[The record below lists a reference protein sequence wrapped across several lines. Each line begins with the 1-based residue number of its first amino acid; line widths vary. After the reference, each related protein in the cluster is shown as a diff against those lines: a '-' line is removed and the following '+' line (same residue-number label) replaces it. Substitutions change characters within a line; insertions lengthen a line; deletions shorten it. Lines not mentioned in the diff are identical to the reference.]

1 MSKDASLHGCEPAG
15 RTGQDGLVNV
25 SPERF
30 AELVEAAFA
39 AIPAELT
46 ALLDNVAL
54 FIEDDPPEDDPDLLG
69 YYDGVALTER
79 DTTYG
84 GVLPDRIVVIRST
97 TLDVCDTEEDV
108 IEEVGITVAHEIA
121 HHFGLD
127 DERLHALG
135 YA

>member
-1 MSKDASLHGCEPAG
+1 MSKDASRRGDPVAG
-15 RTGQDGLVNV
+15 GTGQDGRVDV

-54 FIEDDPPEDDPDLLG
+54 FIEDDPPDDDPDLLG

-97 TLDVCDTEEDV
+97 TLDMCDTEEDV
-108 IEEVGITVAHEIA
+108 VHEVGITVAHEIA

>member
-1 MSKDASLHGCEPAG
+1 MDI
-15 RTGQDGLVNV
+15 

-30 AELVEAAFA
+30 ADLVEEAFA

-54 FIEDDPPEDDPDLLG
+54 FIEDDPPADDPDLLG

-84 GVLPDRIVVIRST
+84 GVLPDRIVIIRSS
-97 TLDVCDTEEDV
+97 TLEMCETEEEV
-108 IEEVGITVAHEIA
+108 LREVGITVAHEIA
-121 HHFGLD
+121 HHFGVD
-127 DERLHALG
+127 DDRLHALG

>member
-1 MSKDASLHGCEPAG
+1 MSKDASRRGDQVAG
-15 RTGQDGLVNV
+15 GTGQDGRVDV

-39 AIPAELT
+39 AIPSELT

-54 FIEDDPPEDDPDLLG
+54 FIEDDPPADDPELLG

-97 TLDVCDTEEDV
+97 TLDVCETEDEV
-108 IEEVGITVAHEIA
+108 IEEIGITVAHEIA

-127 DERLHALG
+127 EERLHALG

>member
-1 MSKDASLHGCEPAG
+1 MD
-15 RTGQDGLVNV
+15 V

-30 AELVEAAFA
+30 AELVEAAFD

-54 FIEDDPPEDDPDLLG
+54 FIEDEPPADDPDLLG

-97 TLDVCDTEEDV
+97 TLDVCETEDEV
-108 IEEVGITVAHEIA
+108 IEEIGITVAHEIA

>member
-1 MSKDASLHGCEPAG
+1 MD
-15 RTGQDGLVNV
+15 V

-39 AIPAELT
+39 AIPDELT

-54 FIEDDPPEDDPDLLG
+54 FIEDEPPAEEPDLLG
-69 YYDGVALTER
+69 YYDGVSLTER

-84 GVLPDRIVVIRST
+84 GVLPDRIVIIRST
-97 TLDVCDTEEDV
+97 TLEMCEDEEGV
-108 IEEVGITVAHEIA
+108 VREVGITVAHEIA

>member
-1 MSKDASLHGCEPAG
+1 MDISEA
-15 RTGQDGLVNV
+15 
-25 SPERF
+25 RF

-39 AIPAELT
+39 AIPGELT
-46 ALLDNVAL
+46 GLLDNVAL
-54 FIEDDPPEDDPDLLG
+54 FIEDDPPADDPDLLG

-97 TLDVCDTEEDV
+97 TLELCENENDVV
-108 IEEVGITVAHEIA
+108 REVGITVAHEIA

>member
-1 MSKDASLHGCEPAG
+1 MD
-15 RTGQDGLVNV
+15 V

-97 TLDVCDTEEDV
+97 TLDVCETEEEV

>member
-1 MSKDASLHGCEPAG
+1 MWRGEI
-15 RTGQDGLVNV
+15 TVQDGPVDV

-30 AELVEAAFA
+30 AELVEAAYA

-46 ALLDNVAL
+46 SLLDNVAL
-54 FIEDDPPEDDPDLLG
+54 FIEDEPPSDDPGLLG

-84 GVLPDRIVVIRST
+84 GVLPDRIVLIRST
-97 TLDVCDTEEDV
+97 ILEMCQNENDVV
-108 IEEVGITVAHEIA
+108 HEVGITVAHEIA

>member
-1 MSKDASLHGCEPAG
+1 MD
-15 RTGQDGLVNV
+15 V

-30 AELVEAAFA
+30 AELVEDAYA

-54 FIEDDPPEDDPDLLG
+54 FIEDDPPADDPDLLG

-84 GVLPDRIVVIRST
+84 GVLPDRIVIIRST
-97 TLDVCDTEEDV
+97 TLDMCETEDDV
-108 IEEVGITVAHEIA
+108 VREVEITVAHEIA

>member
-1 MSKDASLHGCEPAG
+1 MDI
-15 RTGQDGLVNV
+15 

-30 AELVEAAFA
+30 ADLVEEAFA

-54 FIEDDPPEDDPDLLG
+54 FIEDDPPADDPDLLG

-84 GVLPDRIVVIRST
+84 GVLPDRIVIIRSS
-97 TLDVCDTEEDV
+97 TLEMCETEEEV
-108 IEEVGITVAHEIA
+108 VREVGITVAHEIA
-121 HHFGLD
+121 HHFGVD
-127 DERLHALG
+127 DDRLHALG

>member
-1 MSKDASLHGCEPAG
+1 VD
-15 RTGQDGLVNV
+15 V

-30 AELVEAAFA
+30 AELVEAAYA

-54 FIEDDPPEDDPDLLG
+54 FIEDDPPADDPELLG
-69 YYDGVALTER
+69 NYEGFALTDR

-84 GVLPDRIVVIRST
+84 GVLPDRIVIIRST
-97 TLDVCDTEEDV
+97 TLEMCATEEDV
-108 IEEVGITVAHEIA
+108 VREVEITVAHEIA